1 MVISCIAH
9 VSFFVFPHHNTDWK
23 LLSPFFFFFCIVR
36 CFRAKYKVGILIE
49 RVNVMAFLWGSIR
62 WIVAITIVCWAV
74 FIISMVIDRRRYQ
87 NAIYL
92 SASVLSLLILLGSV
106 CGKALSSICLI
117 ILFLILATVPKVLVE
132 GGLRGN
138 SRGQKKTAGN
148 YLAIVIGAVI
158 LLVEVAA
165 LLFFLT
171 AKVGFE
177 LYKLSTVLVFL
188 GVTIFYLS
196 LLLLA
201 FMLFSWALGK
211 LPKKNDFDYLI
222 VNGDHLLP
230 DGSLSDGQKRILNK
244 AIEVYRAD
252 PTPPVVIASGGRMD
266 GDPVAEGEIMS
277 MYLREH
283 DIPQENIRTEL
294 LSTNDKQNVEYS
306 KRIID
311 DAGGGR
317 YIAFITDCY
326 SVYRN
331 ASYSKKLGMDVVGIG
346 ATVRKEDRAIA
357 ILREF
362 AAFHAEPKRLSLAVA
377 GWAVTAVVVLLV
389 LL

>member
-1 MVISCIAH
+1 
-9 VSFFVFPHHNTDWK
+9 
-23 LLSPFFFFFCIVR
+23 
-36 CFRAKYKVGILIE
+36 
-49 RVNVMAFLWGSIR
+49 MAFLWGSIR

-87 NAIYL
+87 NAIYF
-92 SASVLSLLILLGSV
+92 SASVLSLLVLLGSV

-177 LYKLSTVLVFL
+177 LYRLSTVLVFL

-201 FMLFSWALGK
+201 FMVFSWALGK
-211 LPKKNDFDYLI
+211 LPKKNDYDYLI

-244 AIEVYRAD
+244 TIEVYRAD

-266 GDPVAEGEIMS
+266 GDPVAEGEVMS

-283 DIPQENIRTEL
+283 DIPKENIRTEL
-294 LSTNDKQNVEYS
+294 LSTNDKENVEYS

-311 DAGGGR
+311 EAGGGK

-331 ASYSKKLGMDVVGIG
+331 ASYSRKLGMDVVGIG

-362 AAFHAEPKRLSLAVA
+362 VAFHSEPKRLSLAVA

>member
-1 MVISCIAH
+1 
-9 VSFFVFPHHNTDWK
+9 
-23 LLSPFFFFFCIVR
+23 
-36 CFRAKYKVGILIE
+36 
-49 RVNVMAFLWGSIR
+49 MAFLWGSIR

-211 LPKKNDFDYLI
+211 LPKKNDFVAIDLGTDYANYKEIIYTVKNLLGWFTSSI
-222 VNGDHLLP
+222 TLRETVKKGFIPRIFNNFDGTFECDDLNGVSRYDGENGFENYLADHSVSAFSIIIEAKFGKRYAQKSGEVLYHATDSSHL
-230 DGSLSDGQKRILNK
+230 KRIREQGLIPRSLGNFPDRIYLGSDIHE
-244 AIEVYRAD
+244 IENMVGPNLQD
-252 PTPPVVIASGGRMD
+252 MWFLKINVD
-266 GDPVAEGEIMS
+266 GLEI
-277 MYLREH
+277 YHDERERTAYYTY
-283 DIPQENIRTEL
+283 DNI
-294 LSTNDKQNVEYS
+294 SPD
-306 KRIID
+306 RILKIFQ
-311 DAGGGR
+311 
-317 YIAFITDCY
+317 IQ
-326 SVYRN
+326 S
-331 ASYSKKLGMDVVGIG
+331 
-346 ATVRKEDRAIA
+346 
-357 ILREF
+357 
-362 AAFHAEPKRLSLAVA
+362 
-377 GWAVTAVVVLLV
+377 
-389 LL
+389 

>member
-1 MVISCIAH
+1 
-9 VSFFVFPHHNTDWK
+9 
-23 LLSPFFFFFCIVR
+23 
-36 CFRAKYKVGILIE
+36 
-49 RVNVMAFLWGSIR
+49 MAFLWGSIR

-266 GDPVAEGEIMS
+266 GDSVA
-277 MYLREH
+277 
-283 DIPQENIRTEL
+283 
-294 LSTNDKQNVEYS
+294 
-306 KRIID
+306 
-311 DAGGGR
+311 
-317 YIAFITDCY
+317 
-326 SVYRN
+326 
-331 ASYSKKLGMDVVGIG
+331 
-346 ATVRKEDRAIA
+346 
-357 ILREF
+357 
-362 AAFHAEPKRLSLAVA
+362 
-377 GWAVTAVVVLLV
+377 
-389 LL
+389 